1 MSVLLYLNQENLK
14 LTCKYLKDVKS
25 KTYKNDYKEMEYSAI
40 VINNESGYSYR
51 SFTRDVNF
59 IRTNEYKSVL
69 TMVYTCI
76 NPSIVFPNRMGRK
89 YRNHFCAY
97 TGLDN
102 SILIALT
109 ETTRQLPDQ
118 DAVVEYHY
126 IKPNNAAIGFCCDRK
141 WCVSFDK
148 CIYKNQLPE
157 SFSNYT
163 LYSSG
168 EWWYFENGLI
178 LNGVENSEYNSCN
191 CLIYLELHPTYSI
204 KSDNKLINSKLSTI
218 SALSHQSAPTF
229 LREFLNSQSF
239 NTQKSPTPHQNE
251 LNNQTTNDIRATIL
265 DDLVNNEQQ
274 ISSSV
279 PMTANVNS
287 LIQPSN
293 ILPFA
298 NSIVGPSNHVIN
310 NDRENAP
317 DKVLQNLL
325 PSLWWFKIR
334 DCELKKGDI
343 GYFIPSPIETFNILT
358 C

>member
-1 MSVLLYLNQENLK
+1 M
-14 LTCKYLKDVKS
+14 
-25 KTYKNDYKEMEYSAI
+25 
-40 VINNESGYSYR
+40 
-51 SFTRDVNF
+51 VN
-59 IRTNEYKSVL
+59 
-69 TMVYTCI
+69 TCI
-76 NPSIVFPNRMGRK
+76 NPSIVFPNRMGHK
-89 YRNHFCAY
+89 YCNHFCAY
-97 TGLDN
+97 TSLDN

-126 IKPNNAAIGFCCDRK
+126 IKPTNAAIGFCCDRK
-141 WCVSFDK
+141 WCISFDK
-148 CIYKNQLPE
+148 CIYKNQIPE
-157 SFSNYT
+157 SFSKYT

-191 CLIYLELHPTYSI
+191 CLVYLELHPTYSI
-204 KSDNKLINSKLSTI
+204 KPDNKLINSKPLTI

-229 LREFLNSQSF
+229 LRDYLNSQSL
-239 NTQKSPTPHQNE
+239 TPHQHE

-265 DDLVNNEQQ
+265 DDLVITENGEQQ
-274 ISSSV
+274 QQMPVNTNV
-279 PMTANVNS
+279 PITTTANS
-287 LIQPSN
+287 LIHPSN

-298 NSIVGPSNHVIN
+298 NSIVGPSNHIIN
-310 NDRENAP
+310 NDREHAP
-317 DKVLQNLL
+317 DKILQNLL

-343 GYFIPSPIETFNILT
+343 GYFIPSPIETFNVLT